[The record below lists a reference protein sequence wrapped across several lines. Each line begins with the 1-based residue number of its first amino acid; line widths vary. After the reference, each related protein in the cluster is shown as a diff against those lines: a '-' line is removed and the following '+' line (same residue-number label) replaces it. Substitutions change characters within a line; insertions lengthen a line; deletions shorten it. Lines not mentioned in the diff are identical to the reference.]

1 MKLSEL
7 AIKKIVQVVLGGKS
21 DEPTYRKLEHLV
33 ELFQKYGR
41 DEFYDFEAKEPKN
54 PKTGNTYARKEY
66 TKMALRD
73 LNNTSQMYDFLV
85 EQLNIDIY
93 HNELKA
99 ILVEGGFNVEK
110 ILGRWI
116 ISSVDQSNEKTKV
129 DISFSENRDKIISA
143 LNDAK
148 VSIDIAMA
156 WFTSDA
162 FLPILLK
169 KKKEGLRIRIIL
181 NDDGVN
187 KTKGCKL
194 EEFEVKMLRGKSGG
208 IMHNKLCIIDN
219 QIVITGSY
227 NWSENAEKRNV
238 ENVAIIGKNEIAT
251 QASIEFQRL
260 WNMDKN

>member
-7 AIKKIVQVVLGGKS
+7 AIKKIVEVVLGGKS
-21 DEPTYRKLEHLV
+21 DEPTYRKLEDLV
-33 ELFQKYGR
+33 ELFQRYGR
-41 DEFYDFEAKEPKN
+41 KEIYDFLEKEPKN

-66 TKMALRD
+66 TKMALRG

-85 EQLNIDIY
+85 HQLNIDIY
-93 HNELKA
+93 HNDLKE
-99 ILVEGGFNVEK
+99 ILKEDGFNVEK
-110 ILGRWI
+110 ILENWI
-116 ISSVDQSNEKTKV
+116 ISNVDQSKVKTTV
-129 DISFSENRDKIISA
+129 DISFSENRDKIIFA
-143 LNDAK
+143 LNEAK

-162 FLPILLK
+162 FLPILLT

-187 KTKGCKL
+187 KTKGCNL
-194 EEFEVKMLRGKSGG
+194 EGFEVKMLRGKSGG
-208 IMHNKLCIIDN
+208 LMHNKLCIIDN

-238 ENVAIIGKNEIAT
+238 ENVAIIGKNEIAS